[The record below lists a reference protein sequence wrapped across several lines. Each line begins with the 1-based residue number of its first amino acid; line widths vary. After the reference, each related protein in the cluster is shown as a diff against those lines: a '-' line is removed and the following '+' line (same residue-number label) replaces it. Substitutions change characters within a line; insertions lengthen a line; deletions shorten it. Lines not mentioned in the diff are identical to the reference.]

1 MADFGVETGLVSQ
14 GLRTLEAAKYC
25 SSHLS
30 ALVLVCK
37 SICLS
42 WTKIKY
48 TVELNE
54 REFITM
60 TDLCLQVKLSPLLH
74 TLQLLWIIETSEVP
88 RGISVPF
95 EGQKTWTQRH
105 TTKII

>member
-1 MADFGVETGLVSQ
+1 
-14 GLRTLEAAKYC
+14 
-25 SSHLS
+25 
-30 ALVLVCK
+30 
-37 SICLS
+37 
-42 WTKIKY
+42 
-48 TVELNE
+48 
-54 REFITM
+54 M